1 MLESYSDFI
10 YYFKRDAREDI
21 LNFTRKYV
29 FMALLTFL
37 KIKKMNTMILEKE
50 FLKNGIFR
58 FMKCLTGSAK
68 LGYSYHK
75 NKKFDEN
82 SDIDVAIVSSDL
94 FNEIMLRIEEFQWK
108 IRRGDHLS

>member
-1 MLESYSDFI
+1 
-10 YYFKRDAREDI
+10 
-21 LNFTRKYV
+21 
-29 FMALLTFL
+29 
-37 KIKKMNTMILEKE
+37 MNTMILEKE
-50 FLKNGIFR
+50 FLKNGIFL
-58 FMKCLTGSAK
+58 FHEVFITGSAK